1 MKIRLEDFLKA
12 KGVYYDFIYNTFY
25 VNQEEHKLK
34 LAQCV
39 GILKRALENNEMRTA
54 FNWSKSDEGMEF
66 WNKLYQEFMKE
77 QDKDMDGDYWEDHW
91 DED

>member
-12 KGVYYDFIYNTFY
+12 KRVYYDFIYNTFY
-25 VNQEEHKLK
+25 VNQEEHNLK

-39 GILKRALENNEMRTA
+39 GILRRALEKDEMRTA
-54 FNWSKSDEGMEF
+54 FNWAKSDEGMEF
-66 WNKLYQEFMKE
+66 WNKLYQEYRRE
-77 QDKDMDGDYWEDHW
+77 QDKDIDEEDHW